1 MSQQPFSA
9 PMYVMPKPVGA
20 SCNMGCKYC
29 YYLDKKQLYKE
40 EPRQLMGEATLEEFI
55 KQYIGAQTTPEVIF
69 TWHGGEPTL
78 RPLSFYKRALELQRK
93 YAGGRSIV
101 NCFQTNGTLLTDEWC
116 EFFAKNNMLVGVS
129 IDGPQEFHDE
139 FRRMKGGAPSWV
151 KVMKGI
157 ELLKK
162 HNVEWNAMAV
172 VNDFNSEYP
181 DDFYNF
187 FKEIGCDFIQFTPV
201 VERTDGKRLL
211 SVNEPGGEITD
222 MSVTPKKWG
231 EFLCRVF
238 DLWVKEDVGK
248 VFVQIFDAT
257 LANWMGVL
265 PGLCSLAP
273 RCGHA
278 AAMEFNG
285 DVYSCDHFVFP
296 SHKLGNIHT
305 RGLIEMMISERQ
317 KAFGDYK
324 YSGLPTKCKECP
336 RLTACYG
343 ECPRNR
349 FAFTETGEPGLNY
362 LCEGYRM
369 FFDHVAPYMD
379 FMKKELD
386 AQRAPA
392 NIMQSEL
399 VKGSAE

>member
-40 EPRQLMGEATLEEFI
+40 EPRQLMSEATLEEFI

-305 RGLIEMMISERQ
+305 HGLIEMMISDRQ

-324 YSGLPTKCKECP
+324 YSGLPAKCKECP

-379 FMKKELD
+379 FMKKELE

-392 NIMQSEL
+392 NIMQSAL
-399 VKGSAE
+399 VKGSAG